1 VTEPRYAIGE
11 LASRGG
17 VSRRTVRYYVQ
28 EGLLPS
34 PFGVGRGDHY
44 GPQHL
49 ERLLRIKAMQEA
61 GLELQEI
68 REAIEGGTRVPP
80 EPNPAP
86 ALEPWR
92 RITLSPG
99 VELHVAQDVALPPRA
114 RLRELAEWCRQHF
127 TTARHSKEERDA

>member
-11 LASRGG
+11 LAFRGG

-49 ERLLRIKAMQEA
+49 ERLLRIKTMQEA
-61 GLELQEI
+61 GLGLQEI
-68 REAIEGGTRVPP
+68 REAFAAGKS
-80 EPNPAP
+80 PAADP
-86 ALEPWR
+86 TPVVRLEPWR
-92 RITLSPG
+92 RIVVSPG
-99 VELHVAQDVALPPRA
+99 VELHIAQDVALPPPA

-127 TTARHSKEERDA
+127 TTVRTSKEENDA